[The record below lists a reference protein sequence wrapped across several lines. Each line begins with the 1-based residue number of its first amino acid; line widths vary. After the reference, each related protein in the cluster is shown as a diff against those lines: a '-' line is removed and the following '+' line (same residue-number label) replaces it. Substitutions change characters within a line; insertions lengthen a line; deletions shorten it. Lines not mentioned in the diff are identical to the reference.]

1 MTPVKVGFVGQLA
14 GYWPFW
20 VAQKQ
25 GYFTANGL
33 QLSMTYIDTDSNLTA
48 AALSGSVNVI
58 GEVPLV
64 LYLANKNGGD
74 MRMFCGMQNQPLY
87 SFIAGKGI
95 TSLADLKGKTIAVSD
110 VTSGSDAFVARAAL
124 AAAGLGPSD
133 YTLASTGAESSRVA
147 AVKSGAVAA
156 TVVNAP
162 FNTEA
167 IADGLTDLGQTTS
180 LVPHL
185 QWTGL
190 AATASWLSSN
200 AGTAKKL
207 CSSLVQ
213 GEKFLLNP
221 ANQVTAVAD
230 LQAGTGLA
238 ADSVKAQYTGVNSG
252 LVSTFSTNGS
262 MDSAGFG
269 TWAKLLDVSPG
280 NLTALQDNSF
290 LPSP

>member
-1 MTPVKVGFVGQLA
+1 MGQLA

-20 VAQKQ
+20 VAQQQ
-25 GYFTANGL
+25 GFFTANGL
-33 QLSMTYIDTDSNLTA
+33 QLSMTYIATDSNLTA

-74 MRMFCGMQNQPLY
+74 MRMFCGMQNEPLY
-87 SFIAGKGI
+87 SFIAATGI
-95 TSLADLKGKTIAVSD
+95 KSIGDLKGKKIAVSD

-124 AAAGLGPSD
+124 AAAGLSPAD
-133 YTLASTGAESSRVA
+133 YTLTSAGGESSRVA

-156 TVVNAP
+156 TLVNAP
-162 FNTEA
+162 FNSEA
-167 IADGLTDLGQTTS
+167 IADGLSDLGQTTT

-190 AATASWLSSN
+190 AASEKWLAAN
-200 AGTAKKL
+200 QNTAKRL
-207 CSSLVQ
+207 CSALVQ

-221 ANQVTAVAD
+221 ANQATAVND
-230 LQAGTGLA
+230 LRQGTGLA
-238 ADSVKAQYTGVNSG
+238 ASAVKAQYTGVNSG
-252 LVSTFSTNGS
+252 LASTFSTNGS
-262 MDSAGFG
+262 MDSAGF
-269 TWAKLLDVSPG
+269 TAWAQLLSVSPG
-280 NLTALQDNSF
+280 DLTSLQDNSF